1 MMMTMTMIIYKQNF
15 KAHEQVLDAKTGAKI
30 QILIVDT
37 RDHLGDLEVERKDK
51 TERYFK

>member
-1 MMMTMTMIIYKQNF
+1 MMMMMTMIIYKQDFN
-15 KAHEQVLDAKTGAKI
+15 AHEHVLDAKTGAKI

-37 RDHLGDLEVERKDK
+37 RDHFGDLEVERKDK